1 MISRGRVATPAR
13 TNTLKSAELLKK
25 KVYNNWKVTT
35 MNKMMNEPQPLNIIA
50 YTDGTHKSVD
60 AVRSA
65 MRLARAAKAELDII
79 HVADAPID
87 PSNLPQP
94 GIPVPRAEW
103 GSLHS
108 CLRHLTID
116 VISWLAA
123 ESFTQTPEAVICKH
137 EGPDLYRLNLDT
149 GKPVRL
155 WLSYDEPNIALE
167 KLVKKYNADLVVIR
181 GEETGIL
188 KRILGKSVAEVAA
201 LKLPASILVVRS
213 PVYPDTPFVVA
224 SDGSESSRRAFG
236 ILRKLMP
243 AIRKPID
250 IILKEGIDGSAIEDW
265 LKESGKNGETLRLD
279 EIGAGLSPLRQLL
292 FSMQPGHVLVV
303 GASMRSYL
311 LRFLQGSVPLSLVR
325 RAPFSVLVSKEIPGL
340 EEDY

>member
-1 MISRGRVATPAR
+1 
-13 TNTLKSAELLKK
+13 
-25 KVYNNWKVTT
+25 
-35 MNKMMNEPQPLNIIA
+35 MNKMMNEPKAPPSPLSIIA
-50 YTDGTHKSVD
+50 YSDGTVKSVD

-65 MRLARAAKAELDII
+65 MRLARAAKAQLDII

-87 PSNLPQP
+87 PQNLPRP
-94 GIPVPRAEW
+94 GVPVPRHEW
-103 GSLHS
+103 GELHS

-123 ESFTQTPEAVICKH
+123 ESFTQTPETVTCKH

-155 WLSYDEPNIALE
+155 WLSYDEPNVALD
-167 KLVKKYNADLVVIR
+167 KLVRKYNADLVVIR

-188 KRILGKSVAEVAA
+188 KRIMGKSVAEVAT
-201 LKLPASILVVRS
+201 LKLPSSILVVRA
-213 PVYPDTPFVVA
+213 PVYPDTPFILA
-224 SDGSESSRRAFG
+224 SDGSESSQRAFG
-236 ILRKLMP
+236 ILRKMMP

-250 IILKEGIDGSAIEDW
+250 VILKADVDASAMEDW
-265 LKESGKNGETLRLD
+265 LEELGKKGETTRLSEND
-279 EIGAGLSPLRQLL
+279 STGMSPLNQL
-292 FSMQPGHVLVV
+292 MYAVQPGHVLVV

-311 LRFLQGSVPLSLVR
+311 LKFLQGSVPLSLVR

-340 EEDY
+340 DDA